1 VFADGD
7 ADTAQEVSASWEQIK
22 AVEKPH
28 RTSTLDGIPK
38 GLPALAS
45 ADKAAGRLSMA
56 GRYDLAVAAAAD
68 EDLGSRLLALVLEAR
83 ERGLDPEAALRAT
96 VRTLDSRL

>member
-1 VFADGD
+1 V
-7 ADTAQEVSASWEQIK
+7 
-22 AVEKPH
+22 
-28 RTSTLDGIPK
+28 
-38 GLPALAS
+38 
-45 ADKAAGRLSMA
+45 
-56 GRYDLAVAAAAD
+56 AVAAAAA